1 MPSVKIKLNENIRDG
16 KSPDLRVNEKQLQTA
31 KQVNIYLEPLTQL
44 VQKVV
49 FLINSSKIHFVYV

>member
-1 MPSVKIKLNENIRDG
+1 MKIKLNENIRDG

>member
-1 MPSVKIKLNENIRDG
+1 MKIKLNENIRDG
-16 KSPDLRVNEKQLQTA
+16 KSPDLRVNEKQLQSA
-31 KQVNIYLEPLTQL
+31 KQVNIYLKPLTQL

>member
-1 MPSVKIKLNENIRDG
+1 MKIKLNENIRDG
-16 KSPDLRVNEKQLQTA
+16 KSPDLRGNEKQLQTA
-31 KQVNIYLEPLTQL
+31 KQVNIYLKPLTQL